1 MKELEKTKIQ
11 IKDLPYVDLDVYYLN
26 GNINDVAKYI
36 LGIKKLLKD
45 AYTIRENES
54 SSYKIRPVFTPFKDY
69 KYIEMNVTYDNY
81 EGQDLKVRVFRDET
95 DEELEKRKL
104 AIEQK
109 ILAGKKEAESKKL
122 IQEKR
127 EKALLEKLK
136 KKYDTNK

>member
-11 IKDLPYVDLDVYYLN
+11 IKDLPYVYLDVYSLN

-69 KYIEMNVTYDNY
+69 KYIEMEITFDMY

-95 DEELEKRKL
+95 DEEFEARKKHQEEMSL
-104 AIEQK
+104 RA
-109 ILAGKKEAESKKL
+109 KKGAESKKL

-127 EKALLEKLK
+127 EKALLETLK
-136 KKYDTNK
+136 KKYES

>member
-69 KYIEMNVTYDNY
+69 KYIEMEITFDMY

-95 DEELEKRKL
+95 DEEFEARKKHQEEMSL
-104 AIEQK
+104 RA
-109 ILAGKKEAESKKL
+109 KKGAESKKL

-127 EKALLEKLK
+127 EKALLETLK
-136 KKYDTNK
+136 KKYES

>member
-69 KYIEMNVTYDNY
+69 KYIEMEITNDMY
-81 EGQDLKVRVFRDET
+81 EGQELKVRVFRDET
-95 DEELEKRKL
+95 DEEFEARKKHQEEMSL
-104 AIEQK
+104 RA
-109 ILAGKKEAESKKL
+109 KKEAESKKL

-127 EKALLEKLK
+127 EKALLETLK
-136 KKYDTNK
+136 KKYKS

>member
-69 KYIEMNVTYDNY
+69 KYIEMEITNDMY
-81 EGQDLKVRVFRDET
+81 EGQELKVRVFRDET
-95 DEELEKRKL
+95 DEEFEARKKHQEEMSL
-104 AIEQK
+104 RA
-109 ILAGKKEAESKKL
+109 KKEAESKKL

-127 EKALLEKLK
+127 EKALLETLK
-136 KKYDTNK
+136 KKYES

>member
-11 IKDLPYVDLDVYYLN
+11 IKDLPYVYLDVYSLN

-69 KYIEMNVTYDNY
+69 KYIEMEITNDMY
-81 EGQDLKVRVFRDET
+81 EGQELKVRVFRDET
-95 DEELEKRKL
+95 DEEFEARKKHQEEMSL
-104 AIEQK
+104 RA
-109 ILAGKKEAESKKL
+109 KKGAESKKL

-127 EKALLEKLK
+127 EKALLETLK
-136 KKYDTNK
+136 KKYES

>member
-69 KYIEMNVTYDNY
+69 KYIEMEITNNMC
-81 EGQDLKVRVFRDET
+81 EGQELKVRVFRDET
-95 DEELEKRKL
+95 DEEFEARKKHQEEMSL
-104 AIEQK
+104 RA
-109 ILAGKKEAESKKL
+109 KKGAESKKL

-127 EKALLEKLK
+127 EKALLETLK
-136 KKYDTNK
+136 KKYES

>member
-69 KYIEMNVTYDNY
+69 KYIEMEITNDMY
-81 EGQDLKVRVFRDET
+81 EGQELKVRVFRDET
-95 DEELEKRKL
+95 DEEFEARKKHQEEMSL
-104 AIEQK
+104 RA
-109 ILAGKKEAESKKL
+109 KKGAESKKL

-127 EKALLEKLK
+127 EKALLETLK
-136 KKYDTNK
+136 KKYKS

>member
-69 KYIEMNVTYDNY
+69 KYIEMEITNDMY
-81 EGQDLKVRVFRDET
+81 EGQELKVRVFRDET
-95 DEELEKRKL
+95 DEEFEARKKHQEEMSL
-104 AIEQK
+104 RA
-109 ILAGKKEAESKKL
+109 KKGAESKKL

-127 EKALLEKLK
+127 EKALLETLK
-136 KKYDTNK
+136 KKYES